1 MGARKNE
8 TLPAV
13 FITVRRVNLCEH
25 ARSSPELAE
34 VYADMIALRRR
45 VGLCALADIYA
56 HQADATAQRLPTTS
70 PPAS

>member
-13 FITVRRVNLCEH
+13 VITMRRVNLCAH
-25 ARSSPELAE
+25 AASSPELAE
-34 VYADMIALRRR
+34 AYADLSALCRR
-45 VGLCALADIYA
+45 VGLRALAGVYA
-56 HQADATAQRLPTTS
+56 RQADATALRLPTTS

>member
-13 FITVRRVNLCEH
+13 VITVRQVNLCAH
-25 ARSSPELAE
+25 AVSSPELAE
-34 VYADMIALRRR
+34 AYADLSALCRRM
-45 VGLCALADIYA
+45 GLGALADVYA
-56 HQADATAQRLPTTS
+56 HQADATALRLPTMS